1 MSSTPI
7 YILLTLAI
15 ILANAPFFLPR
26 LFGVIK
32 INKKHFGFILLEW
45 IVAYLIVGIVAYFL
59 EKNITT
65 PHKQG
70 WTFYAVTLALFA
82 TAAFPGFVYRYFWRK
97 KN

>member
-1 MSSTPI
+1 
-7 YILLTLAI
+7 
-15 ILANAPFFLPR
+15 
-26 LFGVIK
+26 
-32 INKKHFGFILLEW
+32 
-45 IVAYLIVGIVAYFL
+45 YFL

-82 TAAFPGFVYRYFWRK
+82 TAAFPGFVYKYFWRK

>member
-1 MSSTPI
+1 MSHTPI

-15 ILANAPFFLPR
+15 ILANLPFILPR

-45 IVAYLIVGIVAYFL
+45 IVAYFIVGLIAYFL

-65 PHKQG
+65 PKTQG
-70 WTFYAVTLALFA
+70 WAFYAVTLALFA
-82 TAAFPGFVYRYFWRK
+82 TAAFPGFIYRYFWRK
-97 KN
+97 K